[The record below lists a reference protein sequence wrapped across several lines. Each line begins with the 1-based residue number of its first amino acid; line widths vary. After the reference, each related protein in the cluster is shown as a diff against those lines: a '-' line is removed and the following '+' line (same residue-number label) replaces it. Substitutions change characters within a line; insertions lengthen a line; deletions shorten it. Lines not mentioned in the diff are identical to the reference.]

1 MRYRPDWRKI
11 IFLAVLFH
19 VVVISAYA
27 LIFSTPTKEID
38 NEEDL
43 QEIEWVESEIDES
56 SAVDEVEQ
64 VAENS
69 TPIEFPPIEL
79 PPLPEPTIE
88 EKLEPSKPVETPAEE
103 TKKTSESSSETKT
116 EGEEKSDSDEN
127 SRGKIKVLVKVYPKD
142 IFGQLISA
150 GILKER
156 PILKSGKIVIA
167 ITIGLDGRAGN
178 IEIRRGGGMDEMGNM
193 LDIVSDAAASA
204 WIFAPFK
211 DEEGNAKIIKTQIE
225 FKPEDF

>member
-27 LIFSTPTKEID
+27 LIFSTPTKEIE
-38 NEEDL
+38 NEEDI
-43 QEIEWVESEIDES
+43 QEIEWVESEIEEN

-69 TPIEFPPIEL
+69 IPIEFPPIEL

-88 EKLEPSKPVETPAEE
+88 EKPEPPKPVETPAE

-116 EGEEKSDSDEN
+116 EGEEKTDSDED

-142 IFGQLISA
+142 IFEQLISV

-193 LDIVSDAAASA
+193 IDIVSEAAASA

>member
-11 IFLAVLFH
+11 IFLAVLLH
-19 VVVISAYA
+19 VVVVSAYA
-27 LIFSTPTKEID
+27 LIFSTPTKEIE
-38 NEEDL
+38 NEEDI
-43 QEIEWVESEIDES
+43 QEIEWVESEFEES

-69 TPIEFPPIEL
+69 IPIEFPPIEL

-88 EKLEPSKPVETPAEE
+88 EKPEPPKPVETPAEP
-103 TKKTSESSSETKT
+103 KKTSESSSETKT
-116 EGEEKSDSDEN
+116 EGEEKNDSDED

-142 IFGQLISA
+142 IFEQLISA

-193 LDIVSDAAASA
+193 IDIVSEAAASA